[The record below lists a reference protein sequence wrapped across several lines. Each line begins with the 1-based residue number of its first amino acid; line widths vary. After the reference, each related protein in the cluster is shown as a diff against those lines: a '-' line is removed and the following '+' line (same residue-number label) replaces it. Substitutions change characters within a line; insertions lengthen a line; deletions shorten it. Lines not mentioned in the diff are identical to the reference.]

1 MYNTITSR
9 NVVCISTSM
18 FYKYLVCIS
27 SLGGLTLLTVTPTS
41 SNIC

>member
-1 MYNTITSR
+1 MYNTTTSG

-18 FYKYLVCIS
+18 FYKYPACIS
-27 SLGGLTLLTVTPTS
+27 SLGGITLLTVTPTS